1 MKMTRELKKKLEDHV
16 PFFVKNITLAPKF
29 EIEMQHPTINCSGL
43 SNKLGFQAK
52 ACDSVSRN
60 SDFLK
65 CLLRPHFR
73 RTGIAVVCPCLDMVV
88 SILFFSCV

>member
-1 MKMTRELKKKLEDHV
+1 
-16 PFFVKNITLAPKF
+16 
-29 EIEMQHPTINCSGL
+29 MQHFTINCTGL

-52 ACDSVSRN
+52 ACDSVSGK

-73 RTGIAVVCPCLDMVV
+73 RTGIAVCPGLYMVV
-88 SILFFSCV
+88 SILFFFCVWRGIYLLSPFH